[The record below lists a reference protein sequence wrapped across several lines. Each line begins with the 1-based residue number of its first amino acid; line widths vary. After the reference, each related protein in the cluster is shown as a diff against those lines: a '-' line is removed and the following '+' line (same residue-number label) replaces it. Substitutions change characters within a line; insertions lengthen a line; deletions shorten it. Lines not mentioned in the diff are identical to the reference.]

1 MKSSGQQAGGG
12 SRGETSDLSE
22 AEVAAYLHLHRDFFG
37 RHESLL
43 TEMYFPSPQSG
54 AISLVERQLGILRE
68 RLQSSRQELAM
79 LMERAERNDRL
90 ITLTQ
95 ALSLQLL
102 DAVHGS
108 EINLLLRRALLGEL
122 GNCALSLLVATP
134 AATAT
139 ALGFHTPASAE
150 AERRVETVLAN
161 RCASLGLFRDEE
173 LAALFGSEGSGV
185 GSAVLLPI
193 QRGQIQAVLAL
204 GHADRDHYR
213 AGMGTLF
220 LGHLGEVIGR
230 VIERLLKSAA

>member
-1 MKSSGQQAGGG
+1 MTISGQAGGN
-12 SRGETSDLSE
+12 SHGETSAPSE

-37 RHESLL
+37 RHEPLL
-43 TEMYFPSPQSG
+43 AEMYFPSPQAG

-68 RLQSSRQELAM
+68 RLQSTRHELAL
-79 LMERAERNDRL
+79 LMGRAEQNDRL

-95 ALSLQLL
+95 TLSLQLL
-102 DAVHGS
+102 DAAHGS
-108 EINLLLRRALLGEL
+108 EINLLLRRALIGEL

-134 AATAT
+134 GTAAA

-150 AERRVETVLAN
+150 AERRVEAVLAN

-193 QRGQIQAVLAL
+193 QRGPVQAVLAL
-204 GHADRDHYR
+204 GHPDRDHYR

-220 LGHLGEVIGR
+220 ISHLGEVIGR